1 MVFNGARTSCPNYD
15 ESTDSL
21 DMSYQ
26 TFMNPVD
33 EIRLDP
39 QYGQEN
45 FNKICFN
52 ICATKNDDEERSD
65 KGPSYIMNGRCNT
78 CLDEDGEQNNP
89 RIGARNY
96 LINAGLYQMCNIPES
111 YSISQEG
118 SGNVSLGSS
127 GGQLWFQTQQSA
139 NMLGLSVDEIDWRS
153 ANSDTDAGTRIRN
166 YWMNADRGMTNRE
179 ILRYIGN
186 RIPGTMEYILPEEY
200 VRPQMLGTT
209 DTLSVDVYDFDKLR
223 RDINNDRGSLIN
235 CVEGENKPEWAICPN
250 GKFGPDDIIPE
261 EVEDF
266 TRQMIDDMIRNE
278 EQSSD
283 AMDSLNSFSNMLS
296 GLQYDS
302 AFETC
307 VNDKLN
313 TGDDDFEI
321 QTRIAGYTSIKE
333 FTTLDINYLKRKLRK
348 IITMKSHQVQEC
360 MNLLNLGKSMCQT
373 GVADKTLMIGSLIFS
388 IVGNDKI
395 DIMQAD
401 NDEKYKINKLV
412 DELGPLVPQAV
423 KNIISISKEYEAR
436 VCNVPSNTTLLLER
450 LYTDLYDKP
459 THVSLDFS
467 PYLDFSSLVNMNDN
481 VKFIKTIVVLVV
493 FAFLFMHGSNLVIAF
508 LSRGGGKSD

>member
-1 MVFNGARTSCPNYD
+1 MSFDGTRTSCPNHD
-15 ESTDSL
+15 EETDSL
-21 DMSYQ
+21 DMSYA
-26 TFMNPVD
+26 TFMNPFN
-33 EIRLDP
+33 ETILDP
-39 QYGQEN
+39 QYGTEN
-45 FNKICFN
+45 FNKTCFN
-52 ICATKNDDEERSD
+52 ICATKNEDEGRSD
-65 KGPSYIMNGRCNT
+65 KGPTYIMNGRCNP

-89 RIGARNY
+89 RIGTRNY
-96 LINAGLYQMCNIPES
+96 LMNAGLYQMCNIPES
-111 YSISQEG
+111 YSINQVG
-118 SGNVSLGSS
+118 SGNESLGES

-139 NMLGLSVDEIDWRS
+139 NMLGLSVDGIDWQS
-153 ANSDTDAGTRIRN
+153 ANSGTDAGDRIRN
-166 YWMNADRGMTNRE
+166 YWMNASRGMTNDE

-186 RIPGTMEYILPEEY
+186 RSPGTMEYTLPEEY

-209 DTLSVDVYDFDKLR
+209 DTLSVNVYDFEKLR
-223 RDINNDRGSLIN
+223 RDINNGRGSLVRCI
-235 CVEGENKPEWAICPN
+235 EGDNKPGWAICPN
-250 GKFGPDDIIPE
+250 NTNFGPDDIIPE

-266 TRQMIDDMIRNE
+266 TTQMIDDMIRSE
-278 EQSSD
+278 DQSSA
-283 AMDSLNSFSNMLS
+283 AMESLTSFSNMLS

-302 AFETC
+302 AFEAC

-321 QTRIAGYTSIKE
+321 QSRIAGYTSIKE

-360 MNLLNLGKSMCQT
+360 MNLLNLGKSMCQS

-423 KNIISISKEYEAR
+423 KNIIAISKEYEAR

-459 THVSLDFS
+459 THVSLDLN
-467 PYLDFSSLVNMNDN
+467 PYLDFSSLINLEP

-493 FAFLFMHGSNLVIAF
+493 FAFLFMHATNLVIAF
-508 LSRGGGKSD
+508 LSRGTSSSN

>member
-1 MVFNGARTSCPNYD
+1 MVFDGTRTSCPNYD

-26 TFMNPVD
+26 TFMNPLN

-45 FNKICFN
+45 FNKICFD

-118 SGNVSLGSS
+118 SGNVSLGDS

-139 NMLGLSVDEIDWRS
+139 NMLGLSVDGIDWRS

-166 YWMNADRGMTNRE
+166 
-179 ILRYIGN
+179 
-186 RIPGTMEYILPEEY
+186 
-200 VRPQMLGTT
+200 
-209 DTLSVDVYDFDKLR
+209 
-223 RDINNDRGSLIN
+223 
-235 CVEGENKPEWAICPN
+235 
-250 GKFGPDDIIPE
+250 
-261 EVEDF
+261 
-266 TRQMIDDMIRNE
+266 E
-278 EQSSD
+278 EQSSA

-467 PYLDFSSLVNMNDN
+467 PYLDFSSLINMDDN
-481 VKFIKTIVVLVV
+481 IKFIKTIVVLVV

-508 LSRGGGKSD
+508 LSRGSGKSD

>member
-1 MVFNGARTSCPNYD
+1 MVFTGTDRTTCPNYD
-15 ESTDSL
+15 GTTDSL
-21 DMSYQ
+21 DMSYE
-26 TFMNPVD
+26 TF
-33 EIRLDP
+33 IDP
-39 QYGQEN
+39 NSMADVNRGQEN
-45 FNKICFN
+45 FNKTCFN
-52 ICATKNDDEERSD
+52 ICETESGN
-65 KGPSYIMNGRCNT
+65 PTYIMNGRCNT
-78 CLDEDGEQNNP
+78 CEPNDPGDSLNNP
-89 RIGARNY
+89 RIGTKDY
-96 LINAGLYQMCNIPES
+96 LIDAGLYQMCNVVDDGES
-111 YSISQEG
+111 GYQDPDI
-118 SGNVSLGSS
+118 V
-127 GGQLWFQTQQSA
+127 GQDPDIVVPPTWFQTQQSA
-139 NMLGLSVDEIDWRS
+139 NMLGLSVDGIDWQS
-153 ANSDTDAGTRIRN
+153 ANPPTDAGDRIRN
-166 YWMNADRGMTNRE
+166 YWMEADRGMTNQE

-186 RIPGTMEYILPEEY
+186 RSPALSAMEYTLPEEY
-200 VRPQMLGTT
+200 IRPEMLGST
-209 DTLSVDVYDFDKLR
+209 DRLSVDVYDFEKLR
-223 RDINNDRGSLIN
+223 RDINEGRGSVVN
-235 CVEGENKPEWAICPN
+235 CTGGDNKPDWAICSD

-266 TRQMIDDMIRNE
+266 TRQMLDEMIRSE
-278 EQSSD
+278 ETNAMSS
-283 AMDSLNSFSNMLS
+283 LTSFSNMLS

-302 AFETC
+302 AFESC

-313 TGDDDFEI
+313 TGDNDLDI
-321 QTRIAGYTSIKE
+321 QTRIAEYTSVRE
-333 FTTLDINYLKRKLRK
+333 FTSLDINYLKRKLRK
-348 IITMKSHQVQEC
+348 IITMRTRDVQEC

-401 NDEKYKINKLV
+401 NDERYKINKLV

-423 KNIISISKEYEAR
+423 KNIIAISKEYEAR

-467 PYLDFSSLVNMNDN
+467 PYLDFSSLINMDDN

-508 LSRGGGKSD
+508 LSRGSKSD